1 VCAFSLNMNTE
12 SKTTPPRLDRISDYP
27 AFHAA
32 RTPGAEA
39 LSGVGGDYTYRAFS
53 AAVDSVASSML
64 SRGICAGDVVATL
77 APPRGEFFIIFLA
90 TARIGAVWLGLNP
103 KSTARE
109 LGHILEDAKPSLV
122 FCINATHE
130 RDSRSELEAL
140 GIDPNQIV
148 IMDDPDSFAA
158 FRREGEGG
166 DPGRLRL
173 AVDAVRPED
182 PALII
187 YTSGTTGSPKGALLS
202 QGGMARSFHTQACV
216 ADVRDVRILNNLP
229 INHIGSVGDVSCHA
243 LICGGLVHFMDVF
256 DAAGSLKA
264 IEARRLTVWGQ
275 VPAQLQ
281 QSLESETAGHHDLS
295 SLQLIFWSGG
305 VAPAPL
311 VKRLLD
317 LGPRLLNAYGMTEAT
332 SNVTYTPFG
341 SSASDLSETVGV
353 AAPDC
358 EVRIVDGNGR
368 ELPVG
373 REGEVCI
380 RTDRLMVGYLNNDG
394 ATREAVSPDGWLR
407 TGDAGMIGEDGLLRL
422 TGRKKEMFKSG
433 GYNVYPREIE
443 QVLEAVPGV
452 RVAVVVAAPHPVFGE
467 SGVAYI
473 TQAPG
478 ANISEKMLRD
488 WCRENLANY
497 KIPKSFRI
505 RETLPVLAIGKID
518 KVALQKDAEM
528 AFSGS

>member
-1 VCAFSLNMNTE
+1 MNTE
-12 SKTTPPRLDRISDYP
+12 PKNTPPRLERISDYP

-32 RTPGAEA
+32 RAPGAEA
-39 LSGVGGDYTYRAFS
+39 LSGVGGDYTYRTFS
-53 AAVDSVASSML
+53 DAVDFLASAML
-64 SRGICAGDVVATL
+64 SRGIGKGDVVATL

-103 KSTARE
+103 KSTRRE
-109 LGHILEDAKPSLV
+109 LGHILADAKPALV
-122 FCINATHE
+122 FSIGATRA

-140 GIDPNQIV
+140 GIEPNQIV
-148 IMDDPDSFAA
+148 IMDDPNSFAA
-158 FRREGEGG
+158 FRCEGEGS
-166 DPGRLRL
+166 DPEHLRL
-173 AVDAVRPED
+173 AVDAVKPED
-182 PALII
+182 PALIV

-216 ADVRDVRILNNLP
+216 ADVQDVRILNNLP

-243 LICGGLVHFMDVF
+243 LVCGGLVHFMDVF
-256 DAAGSLKA
+256 DPAGSLEA
-264 IEARRLTVWGQ
+264 IETRRLTIWGQ
-275 VPAQLQ
+275 VPVQLQ
-281 QSLESETAGHHDLS
+281 QSLESETAGQHDLS

-311 VKRLLD
+311 VKRLLG

-332 SNVTYTPFG
+332 SNVTYTPFD

-358 EVRIVDGNGR
+358 EVRIIDGEGCVLR
-368 ELPVG
+368 AG
-373 REGEVCI
+373 KEGEVCI
-380 RTDRLMVGYLNNDG
+380 RTDRLMIGYLNKDD
-394 ATREAVSPDGWLR
+394 ATREAIDQDGWLR
-407 TGDAGMIGEDGLLRL
+407 TGDAGMVGEDGLLRL

-443 QVLEAVPGV
+443 QVLEAVAGV

-473 TQAPG
+473 IQAPG
-478 ANISEKMLRD
+478 ANLSEDTLRD
-488 WCRENLANY
+488 WCKENLANY
-497 KIPKSFRI
+497 KIPKTFRV
-505 RETLPVLAIGKID
+505 RDTLPVLAIGKID
-518 KVALQKDAEM
+518 KVALKKDAEM
-528 AFSGS
+528 AFSGT

>member
-1 VCAFSLNMNTE
+1 MNTE
-12 SKTTPPRLDRISDYP
+12 PKNKPPRLDRISDYP
-27 AFHAA
+27 SFHATRA
-32 RTPGAEA
+32 PGAEA
-39 LSGVGGDYTYRAFS
+39 LSGVGGDYTYLAFS
-53 AAVDSVASSML
+53 AAVDSLASAML
-64 SRGICAGDVVATL
+64 SRGISKGDVVATL

-103 KSTARE
+103 KSTRRE
-109 LGHILEDAKPSLV
+109 LGHILADAKPSLV
-122 FCINATHE
+122 FSINATSE

-140 GIDPNQIV
+140 GIEPNQIV
-148 IMDDPDSFAA
+148 IIGDPDSFAA
-158 FRREGEGG
+158 FQREGEGS
-166 DPGRLRL
+166 DPERLRL

-182 PALII
+182 PALIV

-216 ADVRDVRILNNLP
+216 ADVQDVRILNNLP

-256 DAAGSLKA
+256 DPAGSLKA
-264 IEARRLTVWGQ
+264 IEARHLTVWGQ
-275 VPAQLQ
+275 VPVQLQ
-281 QSLESETAGHHDLS
+281 QSLESEAAGKHDLS

-311 VKRLLD
+311 VKRLLK

-353 AAPDC
+353 PAPDC
-358 EVRIVDGNGR
+358 EVRIVDRDGR
-368 ELPVG
+368 DLPVG
-373 REGEVCI
+373 QEGEVSI
-380 RTDRLMVGYLNNDG
+380 RTDRLMIGYLNKDD
-394 ATREAVSPDGWLR
+394 ATREAIDPDGWLR

-452 RVAVVVAAPHPVFGE
+452 RVAAVVAAPHPVFGE

-478 ANISEKMLRD
+478 ANISEKMLLD

-505 RETLPVLAIGKID
+505 RDDLPVLAIGKID
-518 KVALQKDAEM
+518 KVALKKDAEM